1 MLSTSDDS
9 TLQGAPASG
18 DTDNDHGT
26 PDASSRNAG
35 VNRSFQ
41 RSTIVVQGARPH
53 AEPGTPVATPLVQSV
68 NFFTAPGST
77 EELLYTRHG
86 NSPNALALQQRLAL
100 LEGSEAALVLASGMG
115 ATACTMLSL
124 LRPGDHLLAS
134 SWLYGGSRLLFEKEL
149 VSQGIEVSFVDPT
162 ETRGWRRSVRHNT
175 RVLFLESPVNPT
187 TRVLDLR
194 PVSML
199 ARELGLALVVDSTFA
214 SPINFRAIEY
224 GADVVIHSAT
234 KYLNGHHDVLAGV
247 VCGSASLVEE
257 VRQKMIVWGQA
268 ADPFALWMLERGLKT
283 LDVRV
288 RRQNESA
295 MRIASWAESHSAF
308 ARVHYPGLA
317 SHPDHSIARET
328 LDGFGGMMAVELSG
342 GAAATQQVLGKLQ
355 LFLHAPSLG
364 GVESLVSEP
373 RYTSHADLSPE
384 ARAAIGIPDGFLR
397 LSVGL
402 EDAADLIADL
412 EQATA

>member
-1 MLSTSDDS
+1 MPS
-9 TLQGAPASG
+9 SG
-18 DTDNDHGT
+18 DAT
-26 PDASSRNAG
+26 P
-35 VNRSFQ
+35 
-41 RSTIVVQGARPH
+41 STFGRATVVVQGARPI
-53 AEPGTPVATPLVQSV
+53 AEAGMPVATPLVQSV
-68 NFFTAPGST
+68 NFFTAPGSS

-86 NSPNALALQQRLAL
+86 NSPNAVLLQRRLAM

-115 ATACTMLSL
+115 ATAGTMMAL

-134 SWLYGGSRLLFEKEL
+134 SWLYGGTRHLFEQEL
-149 VSQGIEVSFVDPT
+149 VAQGIEVTFVDPT

-175 RVLFLESPVNPT
+175 RVVFLESPVNPT

-214 SPINFRAIEY
+214 SPINFRAIEH

-247 VCGSASLVEE
+247 VCGTASLVEE
-257 VRQKMIVWGQA
+257 VRRKMIVWGQA
-268 ADPFALWMLERGLKT
+268 ADPFALWLLERGLKT

-295 MRIASWAESHSAF
+295 LRIATWASSHAAF
-308 ARVHYPGLA
+308 SRVHYPGLA
-317 SHPDHSIARET
+317 SHPDHLVAKET
-328 LDGFGGMMAVELSG
+328 LDGFGGMLAVELNG
-342 GAAATQQVLGKLQ
+342 GADATQHVLENLQ

-373 RYTSHADLSPE
+373 RYTSHQHMTPE
-384 ARAAIGIPDGFLR
+384 ARAAVGIPDGFLR
-397 LSVGL
+397 LSIGL
-402 EDAADLIADL
+402 EDAADLIADFAR
-412 EQATA
+412 ATE